1 MAVLLNRAAVPTSF
15 KKLMGTPCQQSGQ
28 QRLSYLKSQK
38 HRVENG
44 AEDVGGAGW
53 QQRGESHSGGKSMRA
68 ACLPVTWPIMQ
79 TICWCL
85 QKNPTR
91 INEWC

>member
-38 HRVENG
+38 HRVESG

-53 QQRGESHSGGKSMRA
+53 QQRGEPLRGEEHEGCVLARNVADYADNLLVSAEK
-68 ACLPVTWPIMQ
+68 PY
-79 TICWCL
+79 
-85 QKNPTR
+85 
-91 INEWC
+91 